1 MKILILLC
9 FSFIVSAGGG
19 LPLPISSSLGGSG
32 RAGYGSADYH
42 LLNSALLLNG
52 KTYQAGGFY
61 FFKGTSRIYGGSLSN
76 SKDLPVGFT
85 WIQKSLK
92 NNYQVFSIAG
102 RLSRQFLMGVGIH
115 RASEN
120 NEFFP
125 HLGILYKPTEKLAL
139 GFTGDLIDSRMKYGM
154 GMRFLFEKFF
164 LIQGDV
170 VYEQNVFSFGGGV
183 EFITKDQ
190 FSLRLGQVW
199 PDPSFRIG
207 IGFNGYPV
215 KLDYTWIQK
224 QGHTAGFRIEAD

>member
-1 MKILILLC
+1 MKILVLLHLSC
-9 FSFIVSAGGG
+9 MVSFIYS
-19 LPLPISSSLGGSG
+19 LPLPLSSSLGGSG

-42 LLNSALLLNG
+42 LLNSAALLNG

-61 FFKGTSRIYGGSLSN
+61 FFKGTNKIYGGSLSN
-76 SKDLPVGFT
+76 SKDLPIGFT
-85 WIQKSLK
+85 WIQTGPK

-102 RLSRQFLMGVGIH
+102 RLSRQFLMGAGIH
-115 RASEN
+115 RSSEN
-120 NEFFP
+120 DEFFP
-125 HLGILYKPTEKLAL
+125 HLGILYKPIKKLTL

-154 GMRFLFEKFF
+154 GIRFLFKESF

-170 VYEQNVFSFGGGV
+170 VYERSAFLFGGGV
-183 EFITKDQ
+183 EFITKDY

-207 IGFNGYPV
+207 ISFNGYPV

-224 QGHTAGFRIEAD
+224 QGHTIGFRIEAD